1 MPSSSAQSIV
11 PMSIG
16 RFAEENHLWGAQIH
30 GELLNLG
37 IVVSERT
44 VSRYLAG
51 REPIRAASRK
61 PYRLASMV
69 EITGTKRRIVIAVL
83 RVLLGLAFLT
93 IGIAKLTGTLSTVQT
108 FEAFGFGQW
117 LRYFTGLLDLAG
129 ALLVLVRRWT
139 CFGALLITCTVGLG
153 AVFSWP
159 RPSDFWAGLS
169 LALLAAT
176 LTWLTWPRRVRSA
189 VDST

>member
-1 MPSSSAQSIV
+1 
-11 PMSIG
+11 
-16 RFAEENHLWGAQIH
+16 
-30 GELLNLG
+30 
-37 IVVSERT
+37 
-44 VSRYLAG
+44 
-51 REPIRAASRK
+51 
-61 PYRLASMV
+61 MV

-117 LRYFTGLLDLAG
+117 FRYFTGLLDLAG

-153 AVFSWP
+153 AVLSWP

-169 LALLAAT
+169 LAVLAAT

-189 VDST
+189 VDSTLGRRFANRA